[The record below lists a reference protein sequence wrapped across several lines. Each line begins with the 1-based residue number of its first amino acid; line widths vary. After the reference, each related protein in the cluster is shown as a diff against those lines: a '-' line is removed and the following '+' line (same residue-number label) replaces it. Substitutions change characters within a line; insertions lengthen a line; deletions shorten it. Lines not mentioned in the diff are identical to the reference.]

1 MYNSE
6 TIADLMFTPAAVI
19 LTLRTQTSGKILTTN
34 NYSSTT
40 MKRSGLR
47 NPTLPVGRNRLGNIP
62 LRRVLFESLYVVAA
76 CLLWSAILPSAS
88 LFCAGVDV
96 YDQVTS
102 PHWA

>member
-1 MYNSE
+1 
-6 TIADLMFTPAAVI
+6 
-19 LTLRTQTSGKILTTN
+19 
-34 NYSSTT
+34 

-47 NPTLPVGRNRLGNIP
+47 NPTSPPRHSRLENIP
-62 LRRVLFESLYVVAA
+62 LRQLLVEALYVVAA